1 MATPYALRTRE
12 PSISADADQI
22 EYSAIRGVSSVFD
35 DAAFD
40 EIVSGELDDHAEI
53 VASSYGDRAAWH
65 QRDLVQ
71 EELVGGAAE
80 EIQRR
85 KEIMGD
91 FYPFR
96 VVGNQIVYEE
106 SASYFYEFC
115 LTITMAPTI
124 VKKPYTALPRTFE
137 RSVSHLVAAYFGSFA
152 KNIHVGWPRTPK
164 SRFKEALASMQLGSH
179 EWVWGP
185 EPGLDEDP
193 PYTVTKDETVD
204 FIVTANMLD
213 SRPGH
218 LYVIGQCAC
227 GNDWDTKLNEP
238 NLDQIR
244 KWFNPAWLVPPVKA
258 FTTPFV
264 LGNETLR
271 ETSRRGG
278 LLVFDRIRLSLVAEK
293 LVKDGDLDE
302 LKDSLLKIVGL
313 IPNSV

>member
-12 PSISADADQI
+12 PAISVDADQI
-22 EYSAIRGVSSVFD
+22 EYSAIRGVTSVFD

-40 EIVSGELDDHAEI
+40 EIVSGELDDHADI
-53 VASSYGDRAAWH
+53 VASSYGDRTQWH

-85 KEIMGD
+85 REIMGD
-91 FYPFR
+91 AYPFR

-106 SASYFYEFC
+106 SASHFYEFC
-115 LTITMAPTI
+115 LAIAMAPTI

-137 RSVSHLVAAYFGSFA
+137 RSVSHLVAAYFGVFA
-152 KNIHVGWPRTPK
+152 KQIHVGWPRTPK

-185 EPGLDEDP
+185 ESGLDEDP

-227 GNDWDTKLNEP
+227 GNDWDTKLHEP
-238 NLDQIR
+238 NLAQIK
-244 KWFNPAWLVPPVKA
+244 KWFSPAWLVPPIRA

-264 LGNETLR
+264 LGDETLR
-271 ETSRRGG
+271 ETSRRGEA
-278 LLVFDRIRLSLVAEK
+278 LVFDRIRLTLVAEK
-293 LVKDGDLDE
+293 MVGKEGLEELKNSLVKII
-302 LKDSLLKIVGL
+302 SLLPSGD
-313 IPNSV
+313 